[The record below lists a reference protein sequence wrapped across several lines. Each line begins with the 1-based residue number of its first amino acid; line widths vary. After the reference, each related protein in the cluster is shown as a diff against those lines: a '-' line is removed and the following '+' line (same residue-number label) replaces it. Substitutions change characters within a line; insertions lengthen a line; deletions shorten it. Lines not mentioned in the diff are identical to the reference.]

1 MDGRGGE
8 SPKPGGRTVFCVKL
22 QRQMPGLDEPPWP
35 GELGQRIYENVSAEA
50 WRGWEDRM
58 RMVLNEYRL
67 QPWQKEAQDLVAQ
80 LMQEY
85 FFGSGSALPPN
96 YQAPK

>member
-8 SPKPGGRTVFCVKL
+8 PPKPGGRTVFCVKL
-22 QRQMPGLDEPPWP
+22 QRQMPGLDQPPWP
-35 GELGQRIYENVSAEA
+35 GELGKRIYENVSAEA

-58 RMVLNEYRL
+58 RKILNEYRL
-67 QPWQKEAQDLVAQ
+67 QPWQKEAQDLMAQ
-80 LMQEY
+80 LMQDY